1 MIGLQAKTDADP
13 SLPLWLHGRRASE
26 RALPGRTARVGRGM
40 KEGGPGKGLGRTKE
54 TFQ

>member
-1 MIGLQAKTDADP
+1 MTPFPNKTDADP
-13 SLPLWLHGRRASE
+13 ALPLRVHGWRAGR
-26 RALPGRTARVGRGM
+26 RALPGRAARVGRGM